1 MPMTRICFV
10 GLETLPVLSREYNR
24 HGVGG
29 EQVQHALLARAFA
42 RQGADVSVVCLDYGQ
57 PDGIRVDGVA
67 VFKSYRREAGIP
79 VLRFISP
86 RLTGLWSALRR
97 ADADVYYT
105 SCAGMQVGVVAAF
118 ARLHGRASC
127 FRVAHDSDCDPSRLL
142 IQYRRDKWLYEFG
155 LRRAN
160 AILAQSEQQQRA
172 LKRNYGVDSRV
183 AGMLVEPPLRQPAF
197 AARDIDVLWVNN
209 IRPFKRPD
217 LALELARRMPAVTVH
232 MVGGAQP
239 GEQALY
245 ERIEVDARSLP
256 NVVFHGRVPYHDV
269 NALYERAR
277 VFVNTSDSEG
287 FPNSYLQ
294 AWRRGTP
301 VVAFFDPDA
310 IIARHALG
318 AAPQDLDGMT
328 DAVAGLWADAERWTA
343 CSQACTR
350 FMDEHFS
357 EARILRSYSEVF
369 ERLAAASRRQK
380 EVAT

>member
-1 MPMTRICFV
+1 MMRICFV

-42 RQGADVSVVCLDYGQ
+42 RRGADVSVVCLDYGQ
-57 PDGIRVDGVA
+57 PDGTRVDGVA
-67 VFKSYRREAGIP
+67 VFKSYCRQAGIP
-79 VLRFISP
+79 ALRFVTP

-105 SCAGMQVGVVAAF
+105 SCAGMQVGIVAAF
-118 ARLHGRASC
+118 ARMHGRSSC

-172 LKRNYGVDSRV
+172 LQRNYGLDSRV
-183 AGMLVEPPLRQPAF
+183 AGMLVEPPLQQRGF
-197 AARDIDVLWVNN
+197 AARDVDVLWVNN
-209 IRPFKRPD
+209 IRPFKRPE
-217 LALELARRMPAVTVH
+217 LLLELARRMPAIKFH
-232 MVGGAQP
+232 MVGGPQP
-239 GEQALY
+239 GEQKLY
-245 ERIEVDARSLP
+245 ERIEADARSLP

-269 NALYERAR
+269 NALYEQAR
-277 VFVNTSDSEG
+277 VFVNTSNSEG

-301 VVAFFDPDA
+301 VVAFFDPDGVN
-310 IIARHALG
+310 ARHALG
-318 AAPQDLDGMT
+318 ATPQDLAGMSNAVSRLLV
-328 DAVAGLWADAERWTA
+328 DADDWDA
-343 CSQACTR
+343 CSQACRR
-350 FMDEHFS
+350 FMDEQFA
-357 EARILRSYSEVF
+357 EARVLRSYSEVF
-369 ERLAAASRRQK
+369 AQLAATSRRQK
-380 EVAT
+380 ELVT